1 MIIVTLKIS
10 RINQRQV
17 FIQKKKKKDKCA
29 KNKGVTTILNVCFF
43 LNYEIK
49 TKFKV
54 KAKPKT

>member
-1 MIIVTLKIS
+1 
-10 RINQRQV
+10 V
-17 FIQKKKKKDKCA
+17 FIQKKKKDKCA